1 MTHLTDLDTLLD
13 SIARGDM
20 PPIPHALAAL
30 ARDAAATPP
39 PADVDAWAARLAAD
53 IADAGPYG

>member
-1 MTHLTDLDTLLD
+1 MAALTDFDTLLD
-13 SIARGDM
+13 SIATGDV
-20 PPIPHALAAL
+20 PIPHALASL
-30 ARDAAATPP
+30 VRDAAATPP